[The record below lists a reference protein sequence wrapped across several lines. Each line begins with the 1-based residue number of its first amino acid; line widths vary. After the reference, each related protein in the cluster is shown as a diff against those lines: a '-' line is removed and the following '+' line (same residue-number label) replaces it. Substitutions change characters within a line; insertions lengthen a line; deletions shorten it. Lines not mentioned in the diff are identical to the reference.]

1 MSNIINDLVLG
12 TFSIVGENQVGALL
26 GNNDFFI
33 FFLCIHLPYM
43 LSNFGLVVIIC
54 LIEL

>member
-43 LSNFGLVVIIC
+43 LSNFGLVVMIC
-54 LIEL
+54 LN